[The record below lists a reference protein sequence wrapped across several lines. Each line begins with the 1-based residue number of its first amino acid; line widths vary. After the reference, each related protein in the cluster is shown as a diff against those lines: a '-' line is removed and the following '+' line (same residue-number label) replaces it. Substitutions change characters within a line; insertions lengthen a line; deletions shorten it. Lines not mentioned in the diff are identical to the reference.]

1 MTLKI
6 ITFVLLSLP
15 LLPFGPFVSWC
26 DKIIQILSGI
36 TLTDCGIL
44 VLAFAK
50 SRIFQIFYFRMYLGI
65 ILFGTLHSLIFLP
78 VLLSIVGPPL
88 NKQRRNLLG
97 SNHGANSVFPQLF
110 ETFQKK
116 EATIVSDDSR
126 QTGVSIENTNSS
138 SRTSSPL
145 SESDGSQRK
154 LKQSSSSS
162 SSSSSPSL
170 SPCPSP
176 IKASK

>member
-1 MTLKI
+1 
-6 ITFVLLSLP
+6 
-15 LLPFGPFVSWC
+15 
-26 DKIIQILSGI
+26 
-36 TLTDCGIL
+36 
-44 VLAFAK
+44 
-50 SRIFQIFYFRMYLGI
+50 MYLGI

-78 VLLSIVGPPL
+78 VLLSILGPPL
-88 NKQRRNLLG
+88 NKQRLHLLG
-97 SNHGANSVFPQLF
+97 SNNSNGLNSVFPQFL

-116 EATIVSDDSR
+116 EVSVFGDAPIK
-126 QTGVSIENTNSS
+126 TGVPIGNVNS

-176 IKASK
+176 IKHSK